1 MADYI
6 ILRRVILQPQHCVT
20 GRNPPLSWTRA
31 SAAAVRAAHSAVLQM
46 IPGSIC
52 LYFDANGDEMTD
64 TYHDSIEDAMAQA
77 DFEFEVRPDEWESVT
92 P

>member
-1 MADYI
+1 MD
-6 ILRRVILQPQHCVT
+6 QGFC
-20 GRNPPLSWTRA
+20 
-31 SAAAVRAAHSAVLQM
+31 AAVRVRIARYAND
-46 IPGSIC
+46 PGFYL

>member
-1 MADYI
+1 
-6 ILRRVILQPQHCVT
+6 
-20 GRNPPLSWTRA
+20 
-31 SAAAVRAAHSAVLQM
+31 
-46 IPGSIC
+46 
-52 LYFDANGDEMTD
+52 MTD